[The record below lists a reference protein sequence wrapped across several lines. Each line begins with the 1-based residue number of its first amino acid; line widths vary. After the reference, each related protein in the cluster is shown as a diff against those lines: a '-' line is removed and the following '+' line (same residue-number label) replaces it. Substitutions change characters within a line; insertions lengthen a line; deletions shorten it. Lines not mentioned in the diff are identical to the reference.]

1 MDNTKEKHDKNASLY
16 ERVKKYPVKRKLR
29 LLTVALTMGMLAIL
43 LIGMLGL
50 WMVNTQT
57 RSVTDHWMA
66 SMEMASELNALTSDY
81 RINQYGHI
89 VTDSP
94 EKKKSYEATLTEVKA
109 QIDEKAAQYVTNII
123 SEEDRQIFQNA
134 DAAWKSYLEESEEIN
149 RISNEGDSDL
159 AGDMMVGEVKDHYD
173 SFMEQMNKLIA
184 YNNAGSEKAAKQ
196 AENTFLFSVILMV
209 AVALFAVY
217 VGIVIS
223 RVVRLSITRP
233 LKQVKDATKR
243 VSEGSLDVELTW
255 ESADE
260 FGELTNDIRSFIQ
273 SLVDIIRDEDYLLR
287 EMAKGDFTVSSANKD
302 MYRGDFRPILDSM
315 REIKKVLGHALSN
328 IKDSSIQVD
337 SASEQVATAA
347 QILASGAS
355 EQAASV
361 EEMQAMLDDVEGKA
375 EDCARRARE
384 ASKYANEVR
393 NQAENGNQQMKE
405 MMDEMTI
412 LTETSKE
419 IETIIRTIEE
429 IASQTNLLSLNA
441 SIEAARAG
449 EAGRG
454 FAVVAGEI
462 GQLANQSAEAATN
475 TRNLIQKSIEE
486 VDSSNR
492 IAQVTAESFFAVTSG
507 IEKVV
512 DLNDEVNNDC
522 SDQAYALKE
531 IDQAMDSITGVVQ
544 SNSAAAQESSATSE
558 ELAAHADNL
567 KNMLAQFRFSTQENE

>member
-16 ERVKKYPVKRKLR
+16 ESVKKYPVKRKLR
-29 LLTVALTMGMLAIL
+29 LLTVALTTGMLAIL

-123 SEEDRQIFQNA
+123 SEEDRKIFQNA

>member
-16 ERVKKYPVKRKLR
+16 ERVKKYSVKRKLR
-29 LLTVALTMGMLAIL
+29 LLTVALTLGMLAIL

-94 EKKKSYEATLTEVKA
+94 EMKKSYEATLTEVKA

-123 SEEDRQIFQNA
+123 SEEDRKIFQDA
-134 DAAWKSYLEESEEIN
+134 DDAWKSYLEESEEIS

-159 AGDMMVGEVKDHYD
+159 AGDMMVGEIKDHYD
-173 SFMEQMNKLIA
+173 SFMEQMDKLIA

-196 AENTFLFSVILMV
+196 AENTFLFSVILMA
-209 AVALFAVY
+209 AVALFAAY

-243 VSEGSLDVELTW
+243 VSEGCLDVELTW
-255 ESADE
+255 EAADE

-273 SLVDIIRDEDYLLR
+273 SLVAIIRDEDYLLR
-287 EMAKGDFTVSSANKD
+287 EMAKGDFTVISANKD

-405 MMDEMTI
+405 MMDEMTV

-475 TRNLIQKSIEE
+475 TRNLIKKSIEE

-512 DLNDEVNNDC
+512 DLNEEVNNDC

-567 KNMLAQFRFSTQENE
+567 KNMLAQFRFSAQEN